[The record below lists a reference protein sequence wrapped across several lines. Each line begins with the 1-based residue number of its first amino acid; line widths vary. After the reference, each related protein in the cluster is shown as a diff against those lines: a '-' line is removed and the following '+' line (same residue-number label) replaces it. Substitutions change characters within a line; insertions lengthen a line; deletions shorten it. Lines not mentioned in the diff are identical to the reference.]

1 MIIKSMS
8 RKEPSFT
15 ELYDY
20 ITREGDFDPNF
31 TYTQNFILRD
41 RENILNEFENNS
53 KLLPKRANGNYLYH
67 EIISITRAKGI
78 SEKKQKAIL
87 QDLVCQY
94 SKGRAKDCLVF
105 GGLHDEKDDNL
116 HFHLI
121 ISANKQGDNKR
132 FRLKK
137 SEFDKIKKQVE
148 IYTLERYPELEQKKL
163 ISKDKTSLAK
173 TSNKEQELK
182 RRTKKPSQKDIFKSK
197 LTGIFDKSLDKQD
210 FFDNLQ
216 TAQIEIYTR
225 GKTIGFLDIENN
237 RKHRLKTL
245 GLESEFEAINNTLSA
260 QHKEPEK
267 VQPEKQTKAK
277 PKKETPKKKTATNKN
292 TANNITKG
300 KPKNNKKS
308 KLNVTAKEWIK
319 GDFSE
324 RETRIK
330 KEKIKDVR
338 KKRKKIIPEGE
349 MTVEELRKEKAK
361 QWIKGDFSDLE
372 ARERMKKWQDKHNK
386 EQAEIDKTKSREE
399 QTTFENVTETAKE
412 WVMGDFTNREN
423 RTKKEQQAKDKKKW
437 QSEQQIE
444 REERSNKVKQT
455 IDNCKPE
462 SKEKATD
469 KDEQQKRR
477 DAINKMRSRVN
488 KSKEKDKGKGKSK

>member
-41 RENILNEFENNS
+41 RENILNEFNNNS

-87 QDLVCQY
+87 QDLVGQY

-121 ISANKQGDNKR
+121 ISANKQGDDKR

-137 SEFDKIKKQVE
+137 SEFDNIKKQVE

-163 ISKDKTSLAK
+163 ISKDKTTLAK

-182 RRTKKPSQKDIFKSK
+182 RRTKKPSQKDIFKTK
-197 LTGIFDKSLDKQD
+197 LTDIFDKSYDKQD
-210 FFDNLQ
+210 FFNNLQ
-216 TAQIEIYTR
+216 KANIEIYTR
-225 GKTIGFLDIENN
+225 GKTIGFVDLENN

-245 GLESEFEAINNTLSA
+245 GLVTEFEAINNTLSS
-260 QHKEPEK
+260 QHKKPETA
-267 VQPEKQTKAK
+267 QPEKQPKNKTKTK
-277 PKKETPKKKTATNKN
+277 NETPKKTAEKTTN
-292 TANNITKG
+292 
-300 KPKNNKKS
+300 KS
-308 KLNVTAKEWIK
+308 KLNTTAKEWIK

-324 RETRIK
+324 REQRIK
-330 KEKIKDVR
+330 DEKIKNVR
-338 KKRKKIIPEGE
+338 KTRKKIIPEDK
-349 MTVEELRKEKAK
+349 MTTGDKVKEKAK

-372 ARERMKKWQDKHNK
+372 ARNRMKNWKDKHDK

-399 QTTFENVTETAKE
+399 QTTFENIQETAKE

-423 RTKKEQQAKDKKKW
+423 RTKKEQQEKDKKKW
-437 QSEQQIE
+437 QTEQQIK
-444 REERSNKVKQT
+444 REEKQKKVDKVRENPIEKK
-455 IDNCKPE
+455 IDP
-462 SKEKATD
+462 
-469 KDEQQKRR
+469 EQQKRR
-477 DAINKMRSRVN
+477 DAISKMRKQSN
-488 KSKEKDKGKGKSK
+488 DSKEKNKDKGKSK

>member
-137 SEFDKIKKQVE
+137 SEFDTIKKQVE

-225 GKTIGFLDIENN
+225 GKTIGFVDLENN

-267 VQPEKQTKAK
+267 QTKAK
-277 PKKETPKKKTATNKN
+277 PKKEAPKKKT
-292 TANNITKG
+292 TANKSKTK
-300 KPKNNKKS
+300 KKS

-324 RETRIK
+324 REARIK
-330 KEKIKDVR
+330 DKKIKEVR

-349 MTVEELRKEKAK
+349 MTVEELRKEKFK
-361 QWIKGDFSDLE
+361 QWIEGDFSDLE
-372 ARERMKKWQDKHNK
+372 TRERMKKWQEKYDK
-386 EQAEIDKTKSREE
+386 EQAEIDATKSREE

-444 REERSNKVKQT
+444 REEKRNKIKQT
-455 IDNCKPE
+455 LDNGKPE

-477 DAINKMRSRVN
+477 DAINEMRSRVN
-488 KSKEKDKGKGKSK
+488 KSNEKDKGKGKSK